1 MKDCQIIEKH
11 IAKVVITVIP
21 IGKMNKNMNSDDAE
35 SMTETVI
42 VAMLLCNS
50 EVKVFPI
57 GL

>member
-1 MKDCQIIEKH
+1 
-11 IAKVVITVIP
+11 
-21 IGKMNKNMNSDDAE
+21 MNKNMNGDDAE

-50 EVKVFPI
+50 EVKVFSV